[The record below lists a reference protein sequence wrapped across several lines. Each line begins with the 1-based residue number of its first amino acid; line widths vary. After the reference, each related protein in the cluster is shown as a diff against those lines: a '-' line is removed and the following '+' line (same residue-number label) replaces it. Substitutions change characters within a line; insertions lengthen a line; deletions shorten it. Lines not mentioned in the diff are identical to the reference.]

1 MAVSAPDRTD
11 RLRPSSP
18 RWWVTDREGRGV
30 VAQWPNPALWVWFL
44 ALVARLTGVL
54 GDSRQDLLAGVGR
67 GALIVWGLDEVWRGA
82 SPVRRLLGA
91 VVLVVQVVALLTA
104 E

>member
-1 MAVSAPDRTD
+1 MAVSAPDRSA
-11 RLRPSSP
+11 RPSPRSL
-18 RWWVTDREGRGV
+18 RWWVTDRDGNVV
-30 VAQWPNPALWVWFL
+30 VAQWPNAALWVWFL
-44 ALVARLTGVL
+44 ALVARVTGVL
-54 GDSRQDLLAGVGR
+54 GDANEDLVSGVGR

-91 VVLVVQVVALLTA
+91 VVLLVQVGGLLVA

>member
-1 MAVSAPDRTD
+1 MAVSAPDRTG
-11 RLRPSSP
+11 RPRPLSLH
-18 RWWVTDREGRGV
+18 WWVTDRNGHVV
-30 VAQWPNPALWVWFL
+30 VAQWPNAALWVWFL

-54 GDSRQDLLAGVGR
+54 GDDSHDLLSGVGR

-82 SPVRRLLGA
+82 SPVRRLLGV
-91 VVLVVQVVALLTA
+91 VVLVVQVVGLLLA

>member
-11 RLRPSSP
+11 RPRPLSV
-18 RWWVTDREGRGV
+18 RWWVTDREDKVV
-30 VAQWPNPALWVWFL
+30 VAQWPNAALWVWFV

-54 GDSRQDLLAGVGR
+54 GDANHDLLSGVGR

-82 SPVRRLLGA
+82 SPLRRVFGA
-91 VVLVVQVVALLTA
+91 VVLVWQVVALFLA

>member
-1 MAVSAPDRTD
+1 MAVSAPERTA
-11 RLRPSSP
+11 RPLSP
-18 RWWVTDREGRGV
+18 RWWVTDREGHVV
-30 VAQWPNPALWVWFL
+30 VAQWPNAALWVWSV

-54 GDSRQDLLAGVGR
+54 GEGKADLLAGVGR
-67 GALIVWGLDEVWRGA
+67 GALLVWGVDEVWRGA

-91 VVLVVQVVALLTA
+91 VVLVAQVVGLLVA

>member
-1 MAVSAPDRTD
+1 MAATAPDRTAPA
-11 RLRPSSP
+11 RPLSP
-18 RWWVTDREGRGV
+18 RWWVTDRKGHVV
-30 VAQWPNPALWVWFL
+30 VAQWPNAALWGWFL
-44 ALVARLTGVL
+44 ALVARWTGLL
-54 GDSRQDLLAGVGR
+54 GDSRADLLAGIGR

-91 VVLVVQVVALLTA
+91 VVLVVKVVGLLAA

>member
-1 MAVSAPDRTD
+1 MAVSTPDRTA
-11 RLRPSSP
+11 RPRPLSP
-18 RWWVTDREGRGV
+18 RWWVTDRDDHVV
-30 VAQWPNPALWVWFL
+30 VAQWPNAALWVWFL
-44 ALVARLTGVL
+44 ALVTRVTGVL
-54 GDSRQDLLAGVGR
+54 GDDKSELLSGVGR

-91 VVLVVQVVALLTA
+91 VVLVVQVVGLVVA

>member
-1 MAVSAPDRTD
+1 MPVTAPERTA
-11 RLRPSSP
+11 RPRPLSP
-18 RWWVTDREGRGV
+18 RWWVTDRDGHVV
-30 VAQWPNPALWVWFL
+30 VAQWPNAALWVWLL

-54 GDSRQDLLAGVGR
+54 GDANQDLLSGVGR

-91 VVLVVQVVALLTA
+91 VVLVVQVVGLLLA

>member
-1 MAVSAPDRTD
+1 MSVTAPERTA
-11 RLRPSSP
+11 RPRPLSP
-18 RWWVTDREGRGV
+18 RWWVTDRDGHVV
-30 VAQWPNPALWVWFL
+30 VAQWPNAALWVWLL

-54 GDSRQDLLAGVGR
+54 GDANQDLLSGVGR

-91 VVLVVQVVALLTA
+91 VVLVVQVVGLLLA

>member
-1 MAVSAPDRTD
+1 MAAFAPDRTAPA
-11 RLRPSSP
+11 RPLSP
-18 RWWVTDREGRGV
+18 RWWITDREGHVV
-30 VAQWPNPALWVWFL
+30 VAQWPNAALWVWFL
-44 ALVARLTGVL
+44 ALVARLTGLL
-54 GDSRQDLLAGVGR
+54 GDSREDLLAGIGR

>member
-1 MAVSAPDRTD
+1 MAVSAPDRTT
-11 RLRPSSP
+11 RSRPLSL
-18 RWWVTDREGRGV
+18 RWWVTDRDGHVV
-30 VAQWPNPALWVWFL
+30 VAQWPNAALWVWFL

-54 GDSRQDLLAGVGR
+54 GDDSRDLLAGVGR

-82 SPVRRLLGA
+82 SPVRRLIGA
-91 VVLVVQVVALLTA
+91 VVLVVQVVGLILA